1 MVAPVEYITVAV
13 IYRPKHQ
20 KQIVPSDP
28 HGGVNCTPYSAA
40 MAIDRA
46 TIGGCL
52 VTGKYIRSHSDEPN
66 PDPGSPGLNIGQV
79 CDVAQA
85 MGVDLVAEHSATFAK
100 PLARLAENRGIVLA
114 GDYDQ
119 MGQFSCQANFLK
131 LHAIFVNNLNTPKT
145 SLLVYDPLC
154 QKYRYLPIAV
164 IEAYAEKYAM
174 QANGKLWYGYT
185 RVTPNINPADQEN

>member
-1 MVAPVEYITVAV
+1 MAV

-20 KQIVPSDP
+20 KQINSGDVN
-28 HGGVNCTPYSAA
+28 GGVNCTPVSTAI
-40 MAIDRA
+40 AIDRA
-46 TIGGCL
+46 TLGGCM
-52 VTGKYIRSHSDEPN
+52 VTGKYIRAHSDEPN

-79 CDVAQA
+79 CDVAQD
-85 MGVDLVAEHSATFAK
+85 MGVRIIAEHSTTFAK

-119 MGQFSCQANFLK
+119 MGAFSCQANFLK
-131 LHAIFVNNLNTPKT
+131 LHAIYVNNLNTPKT

-154 QKYRYLPIAV
+154 QKYRYIPIDV
-164 IEAYAEKYAM
+164 IERYAEKYAT
-174 QANGKLWYGYT
+174 QAGGKLWYGYT